1 MIKDLP
7 LLSFLIFLPLIGAA
21 FIVLFI
27 RGDAEIAD
35 KNARSCALWTSI
47 TTFLLSLA
55 LLFRFDKTAIG
66 FQLEEKEVWIENSFI
81 YYHLGIDGLSLSFI
95 FLTTILVPIC
105 IIASWKSIQDRVKE
119 YMIAFLLLE
128 GLIIGMFSA
137 LDMVVFY
144 FFFEAILIPM
154 YLIIGV
160 WGGKDRVYAAFK
172 FFLYTLI
179 GSVLLLLAIIYLYHH
194 ANTTDYTLLL
204 DVAPK
209 IAMDIQMWLWLAFFA
224 SFAVKIP
231 MWPVHTWLPDAH
243 VQAPTAGSVILAAI
257 LLKMGAYGF
266 LRFSLPLFPSASI
279 YFAPFVFWLSVIA
292 VIYASFVALMQEDM
306 KKLVAYSSI
315 AHMGYVTLGIFSFNI
330 QGIHGA
336 IVQMFSHGLTSAAL
350 FLGVG
355 VLYDRMHTKEI
366 AAYGGVVKVM
376 PCFALYLMV
385 ITFASIGLPGLSGFV
400 GEFLVLV
407 GLYQV
412 DKVMTALAALGVIL
426 GAAYMLWMYWRVMFG
441 DIVHKEVK
449 GLKDLTIAEHMAFV
463 PIIAMTIIL
472 GIYPALLINMI
483 DKPAMTIIHQVV
495 GPAIVPK

>member
-1 MIKDLP
+1 MIQDIP
-7 LLSFLIFLPLIGAA
+7 LLSFLTFLPLIGAA
-21 FIVLFI
+21 FIILFI

-35 KNARSCALWTSI
+35 LNARRCALWTSAA
-47 TTFLLSLA
+47 TFLLSLA
-55 LLFRFDKTAIG
+55 LLIQFDENLLG
-66 FQLEEKEVWIENSFI
+66 FQLEEKKVWIEKSFI
-81 YYHLGIDGLSLSFI
+81 YYHLGVDGLSIAFI

-105 IIASWKSIQDRVKE
+105 IIASWKSITERIKE
-119 YMIAFLLLE
+119 YMVAFLILE

-137 LDMVVFY
+137 LDLVVFY

-154 YLIIGV
+154 YLIIGI
-160 WGGKDRVYAAFK
+160 WGGQNRVYAAFK

-179 GSVLLLLAIIYLYHH
+179 GSVLLLLGVIYIYQY
-194 ANTTDYTLLL
+194 ANTTDYMLLL
-204 DVAPK
+204 DVLPK
-209 IAMDIQMWLWLAFFA
+209 LPRDIQLWLWLAFFA

-266 LRFSLPLFPSASI
+266 LRFSLPFFPAASM

-292 VIYASFVALMQEDM
+292 VIYASLVALMQSDM

-315 AHMGYVTLGIFSFNI
+315 AHMGFVTLGIFSFNV
-330 QGIHGA
+330 QAIHGA
-336 IVQMFSHGLTSAAL
+336 IFQMFSHGLTSAAL

-366 AAYGGVVKVM
+366 DRFGGVVKKM
-376 PCFALYLMV
+376 PLFALYLMV
-385 ITFASIGLPGLSGFV
+385 FTMASIGLPGLSGFV
-400 GEFLVLV
+400 GEFLVLA

-412 DKVMTALAALGVIL
+412 DKLMTALAALGVIL

-441 DIVHKEVK
+441 EIEHKEVSN
-449 GLKDLTIAEHMAFV
+449 LNDLTLGEHLAFL
-463 PIIAMTIIL
+463 PMLILTILL
-472 GIYPALLINMI
+472 GIYPSILINVI
-483 DKPAMTIIHQVV
+483 DKPTITILHKVM
-495 GPAIVPK
+495 GP